1 MSSFRVHSAALFGL
15 SATPVTVEADVSSGL
30 PRFIIVG
37 LPDAAVNES
46 KERVRAAMKN
56 AGFSFPRTCVTVNLA
71 PADTRKQGPSYDL
84 AIALAILGAQG
95 TIISSEIL
103 NSTIVLGELS
113 LDGLIRP
120 IHGALLAA
128 AMTKREGFANMILA
142 PENTNEAQFVDDVV
156 VYSAKSLRGLVDDMN
171 NNHLI
176 PTDRTAS
183 AAPIIRSD
191 HFNGSQNFAL
201 IAGQV
206 QAKRA
211 LEIAAAGGHNVILSG
226 PPGSGK
232 TMLARAFA
240 SILPPPTPEES
251 LEITAIHSVAGLLSR
266 DVRMIDRP
274 FRSPHHTSSGVALVG
289 GGANPRPGEISLAHR
304 GVLFL
309 DEFPEFSRQVLENL
323 RQPLEDGVVTVARA
337 SGSVA
342 FPARF
347 MLLASMNP
355 CPCGYVSDPGIACTC
370 TPNQILRYQQK
381 ISGPL
386 LDRIDLR
393 VEVPRVAFDE
403 LAETQAAES
412 SAAICERVTRV
423 RSLTQHRYQAQ
434 HIYTN
439 AELKSNMI
447 KQWCQLTT
455 EGLTMLKSA
464 MEKLHL
470 SARSYNRLLKVAR
483 TIADLAQSERI
494 QADHLAEALQY
505 RVRTI

>member
-1 MSSFRVHSAALFGL
+1 MASFRVHSAALFGL

-30 PRFIIVG
+30 PRFMIVG

-95 TIISSEIL
+95 TIVCGQTL
-103 NSTIVLGELS
+103 NSVIVLGELS

-120 IHGALLAA
+120 VHGTLLAA
-128 AMTKREGFANMILA
+128 AMTKREGFSGMILA
-142 PENTNEAQFVDDVV
+142 QENTNEAQFVDDIAI
-156 VYSAKSLRGLVDDMN
+156 YSARSLRTLIDEMN
-171 NNHLI
+171 ADSLA
-176 PTDRTAS
+176 PTPY
-183 AAPIIRSD
+183 APYPSGPAPDHHSD
-191 HFNGSQNFAL
+191 SQNFAL

-266 DVRMIDRP
+266 DIRMLDRP
-274 FRSPHHTSSGVALVG
+274 FRSPHHTSSGIALVG
-289 GGANPRPGEISLAHR
+289 GGTNPRPGEISLAHR

-355 CPCGYVSDPGIACTC
+355 CPCGYISDPGVACTC

-403 LAETQAAES
+403 LANATPAES
-412 SAAICERVTRV
+412 SVVIRERVSRV
-423 RSLTQHRYQAQ
+423 RSLTQERYKSQR
-434 HIYTN
+434 IFTN
-439 AELKSNMI
+439 AELKSNMM
-447 KQWCQLTT
+447 KQWCALTQD
-455 EGLTMLKSA
+455 GLSMLKNA

-483 TIADLAQSERI
+483 TIADLAQSEMI

-505 RVRTI
+505 RVRTT